1 MENIYR
7 NYINNNPQ
15 QMHPQQMHPQQMH
28 PQQMHPQQMH
38 PQQMHPQQMH
48 QQQMHPQQMHPQQM
62 HQQQM
67 HPQQMHPQ
75 QMHPQQM
82 HPQQMNPQQMHPQQM
97 NPQQMHPQQMNSQMN
112 LHINPKNNFIPMYKN
127 KFNMNLPSNML
138 QFNQDSQ
145 NNQQNNDNVQYNNQD
160 NVQYNNQDNVQYNN
174 QDNVQDSNQV
184 NDISLPI
191 TPPIKLE
198 SLEGSYN
205 QKNNKSNNK
214 GDEKFIDNF
223 FKCKSNDIDEFLYS
237 DDIVFENDNFNFKNN
252 NYCNRNITSTFSN
265 IALVDKNIDAFNP
278 KYIDNP
284 RDLNEK
290 IDFIEINNNKSL
302 DLTRIID
309 YNHLL
314 DIDGAIW
321 DSIFVKNSPNRL
333 IYLLHKFNNSI
344 LPFHV
349 NNEGNNL
356 VHLISMSSKDNGVFI
371 DKLIVYYCRYK
382 LDEQFKESF
391 MNKNKLGTPALHLT
405 VMFSA
410 ISVAEKIVQINPLTI
425 QQKDNQNNLATNYC
439 SLNKKKGKV
448 WMSRIQFI
456 INKQKKKKN

>member
-1 MENIYR
+1 MADVHYYDSQLYYNLNNELSNVINDISQKLPEIKEQKFNFNFNNNQNNDNQNNDNQNTNFVNEKENILNAIKQDNNEYYNKMIYEENNNKKTFINRNMENIYR
-7 NYINNNPQ
+7 NNINYNQKLN
-15 QMHPQQMHPQQMH
+15 
-28 PQQMHPQQMH
+28 
-38 PQQMHPQQMH
+38 MH
-48 QQQMHPQQMHPQQM
+48 QQQMHPQQMHSQQMHQQQM

-82 HPQQMNPQQMHPQQM
+82 HPQQIQMYLQEMRPQI
-97 NPQQMHPQQMNSQMN
+97 NSNNNYDNNYDNN
-112 LHINPKNNFIPMYKN
+112 LDNNM
-127 KFNMNLPSNML
+127 
-138 QFNQDSQ
+138 
-145 NNQQNNDNVQYNNQD
+145 
-160 NVQYNNQDNVQYNN
+160 
-174 QDNVQDSNQV
+174 
-184 NDISLPI
+184 SLPI
-191 TPPIKLE
+191 TPPVQLD
-198 SLEGSYN
+198 SQEGNHN
-205 QKNNKSNNK
+205 QKKNNKGN
-214 GDEKFIDNF
+214 EKFVDNV
-223 FKCKSNDIDEFLYS
+223 FKCKYNDVDEFLYGDVIVQK
-237 DDIVFENDNFNFKNN
+237 DDNCIFKSN
-252 NYCNRNITSTFSN
+252 NYCNRNITSTFSQ

-391 MNKNKLGTPALHLT
+391 MNKNNLGEPALHLT
-405 VMFSA
+405 VMFST
-410 ISVAEKIVQINPLTI
+410 INVAEKIIQINPLTI
-425 QQKDNQNNLATNYC
+425 QQKDNQHNLAYFYC
-439 SLNKKKGKV
+439 DMNKKKGKI

-456 INKQKKKKN
+456 INK